1 MDPSFNF
8 IVSMLYSQMF
18 QKLAYLA
25 DNVYHGPLPLHVH
38 FIMDEFANVA
48 LPDDFDHVVS
58 VIRSR
63 DISVSIILQNMN
75 QIKAIYEKVWET
87 IVGNCDT
94 YIYLG
99 GNEQSTHK
107 YVSELLD
114 KETIDTNTYGMSR
127 GMHGSFT
134 TNDQKAGREL
144 MQPGE
149 VRKLSRDKCIVMISG
164 EEPAMDF
171 KYDLQSHPLIHETP
185 LAKGKKG
192 KPYTYGNV
200 TLQDSDVGIIGYM
213 YKEDVSEDE
222 IYKPD
227 TTCQILTEEDINNR
241 VA

>member
-1 MDPSFNF
+1 M
-8 IVSMLYSQMF
+8 
-18 QKLAYLA
+18 
-25 DNVYHGPLPLHVH
+25 
-38 FIMDEFANVA
+38 
-48 LPDDFDHVVS
+48 
-58 VIRSR
+58 
-63 DISVSIILQNMN
+63 
-75 QIKAIYEKVWET
+75 
-87 IVGNCDT
+87 
-94 YIYLG
+94 
-99 GNEQSTHK
+99 
-107 YVSELLD
+107 SELLD

-164 EEPAMDF
+164 EEPAIDY
-171 KYDLQSHPLIHETP
+171 KYNLQSHPLIHETP
-185 LAKGKKG
+185 LAKIGKKG

-213 YKEDVSEDE
+213 YKEDVSEEE

>member
-1 MDPSFNF
+1 
-8 IVSMLYSQMF
+8 
-18 QKLAYLA
+18 
-25 DNVYHGPLPLHVH
+25 
-38 FIMDEFANVA
+38 MDEFANVA

-63 DISVSIILQNMN
+63 NISVSIILQNMN

-164 EEPAMDF
+164 EEPAIDY
-171 KYDLQSHPLIHETP
+171 KYNLQSHPLIHETP
-185 LAKGKKG
+185 LAKIGKKG

-213 YKEDVSEDE
+213 YKEDVSEEE

>member
-1 MDPSFNF
+1 
-8 IVSMLYSQMF
+8 
-18 QKLAYLA
+18 
-25 DNVYHGPLPLHVH
+25 
-38 FIMDEFANVA
+38 
-48 LPDDFDHVVS
+48 
-58 VIRSR
+58 
-63 DISVSIILQNMN
+63 
-75 QIKAIYEKVWET
+75 
-87 IVGNCDT
+87 
-94 YIYLG
+94 
-99 GNEQSTHK
+99 
-107 YVSELLD
+107 
-114 KETIDTNTYGMSR
+114 MSR

-164 EEPAMDF
+164 EEPAIDF

-185 LAKGKKG
+185 LANGKKG